1 MIRRRPRPRLG
12 GLARAGVAVSVLIGC
27 ASTATSDTAS
37 PAAVGDLVPVLSS
50 PGSSGQ
56 GSGEAS
62 PSTEVP
68 EGPLSVG
75 FGRGRIRVD
84 DRVEHLVWIADDD
97 ARRARGLMEITDR
110 GLEGRVGMAFLFP
123 GDTTGG
129 FWMRNTRLPLDIVF
143 VDAQGSVVAIESMV
157 PCADRAPTCPI
168 TSPGARYRWAL
179 EVPSG
184 TLLTLGVDE
193 GSRLEVTVDAGSS

>member
-1 MIRRRPRPRLG
+1 MIRHRPRPRFG
-12 GLARAGVAVSVLIGC
+12 GLALAGVVVSMLIGC
-27 ASTATSDTAS
+27 ASTATSDTVT
-37 PAAVGDLVPVLSS
+37 PAVVGDLVPVTSN
-50 PGSSGQ
+50 PGSSSP

-68 EGPLSVG
+68 EGPLATG
-75 FGRGRIRVD
+75 FGRGRVRVD
-84 DRVEHLVWIADDD
+84 DGVEHRVWIADDD
-97 ARRARGLMEITDR
+97 ARRARGLMEITDA

-123 GDTTGG
+123 GDAAGG

-157 PCADRAPTCPI
+157 PCADSEPRCPVTRPEAP
-168 TSPGARYRWAL
+168 YRWAL

-184 TLLTLGVDE
+184 TLATLGVDE
-193 GSRLEVTVDAGSS
+193 DSRLEVTVDAGSS